1 MVYSLVKERNTK
13 TLMRKFRKSTWL
25 PLALLVYTTAMAI
38 YFLPKN
44 TEISETEKWVT
55 FGASYGI
62 IALLWYVLRLK
73 ERRLE
78 QRNKEIEETYKP

>member
-1 MVYSLVKERNTK
+1 
-13 TLMRKFRKSTWL
+13 MRKFRKSTWM

-55 FGASYGI
+55 FGSSYFI
-62 IALLWYVLRLK
+62 IGLLWYVLRLK
-73 ERRLE
+73 EKRME
-78 QRNKEIEETYKP
+78 KRNKEIEKTYMK

>member
-1 MVYSLVKERNTK
+1 MKK
-13 TLMRKFRKSTWL
+13 KFKKSTWL
-25 PLALLVYTTAMAI
+25 PLALLIYTTAMAA
-38 YFLPKN
+38 YLLPKN
-44 TEISETEKWVT
+44 SEISDTEKWLT

-78 QRNKEIEETYKP
+78 QRNKEIEDTYKK

>member
-1 MVYSLVKERNTK
+1 
-13 TLMRKFRKSTWL
+13 MRKFRKSTWM

-55 FGASYGI
+55 FGASYLI
-62 IALLWYVLRLK
+62 IGLLWYVLRLK
-73 ERRLE
+73 EKRLE
-78 QRNKEIEETYKP
+78 KRNKEIEETYMNK

>member
-1 MVYSLVKERNTK
+1 
-13 TLMRKFRKSTWL
+13 MRKFRKSTWM

>member
-1 MVYSLVKERNTK
+1 
-13 TLMRKFRKSTWL
+13 MRKFRKSTWM

-55 FGASYGI
+55 FGASYLI
-62 IALLWYVLRLK
+62 IDLLWYVLRLK
-73 ERRLE
+73 EKRLE
-78 QRNKEIEETYKP
+78 KRNKEIEDTYKNK

>member
-1 MVYSLVKERNTK
+1 
-13 TLMRKFRKSTWL
+13 MRKFRKSTWM

-55 FGASYGI
+55 FGSSYLI
-62 IALLWYVLRLK
+62 IGLLWYVLRLK
-73 ERRLE
+73 EKRLE
-78 QRNKEIEETYKP
+78 KRNKEIEETYRKE

>member
-1 MVYSLVKERNTK
+1 
-13 TLMRKFRKSTWL
+13 MRKFRKSTWM

-55 FGASYGI
+55 FGASYLI
-62 IALLWYVLRLK
+62 IGLLWYVLRLK
-73 ERRLE
+73 EKRME
-78 QRNKEIEETYKP
+78 KRNKEIENTYMK

>member
-1 MVYSLVKERNTK
+1 MKK
-13 TLMRKFRKSTWL
+13 IKKSTWM
-25 PLALLVYTTAMAI
+25 PLALLVYTTAMAA
-38 YFLPKN
+38 YLLPKN
-44 TEISETEKWVT
+44 SEISDTEKWVT

-78 QRNKEIEETYKP
+78 KRNKEIEDTYKK